1 MYWGCAH
8 EMLHVQQKRLIMSV
22 DGNELTI
29 QHLNVYEYDIP
40 AIEKT

>member
-8 EMLHVQQKRLIMSV
+8 EMLHVQQKWLMSV